1 MKIDL
6 RTIIL
11 IGARVKLVPIT
22 FDYAK
27 DIFKEFTPEITAF
40 MYTQSSNDISDTE
53 KWVKSAM
60 EKVKNGEDLQT
71 VILNKDTDEF
81 LGCAGLHSIN
91 TDTPELGI
99 WTKRSAHGNGLG
111 REAITLL
118 ARWVEENLDYKYLK
132 YPVDKRNIPSRKIP
146 ESLEGVI
153 EDEYKKPNQ
162 AGQILDEV
170 EYRIY
175 KQ

>member
-6 RTIIL
+6 RTVIL
-11 IGARVKLVPIT
+11 TGKRVKLVPIT
-22 FDYAK
+22 FDFAK
-27 DIFKEFTPEITAF
+27 HIFEEFTPEITTF
-40 MYTQSSNDISDTE
+40 MYPQSSNDISDTE
-53 KWVKSAM
+53 KWITSAM
-60 EKVKNGEDLQT
+60 EKVEKGVDLQT

-81 LGCAGLHSIN
+81 LGCAGLHSLN
-91 TDTPELGI
+91 TNTPELGI
-99 WTKRSAHGNGLG
+99 WLKKGAHGHGFG
-111 REAITLL
+111 QEAIATLKKW
-118 ARWVEENLDYKYLK
+118 AEQNLDYKYLK

-146 ESLEGVI
+146 ESLGGIV

-175 KQ
+175 KR